1 MKTDRNLLIEI
12 LSNSIKSGP
21 SEKTYHLSK
30 DDASTLFKAAWIH
43 SILPLVA
50 DKLRRSGMSLPFYE
64 VCARR
69 IVTVQAAKSSRIPSL
84 AHIYAGKRA
93 FPCRGERDHSPGT
106 VSKPGAKPSA
116 DEDLLIRQEE
126 FPLYHRALLEYGLL
140 PVDPDIDINSTYEI
154 SYEDKDRNLYIE
166 IHRQLFPPDSK
177 AYGNLNGLFAGVED
191 RSICVMAY
199 GKEIKTL
206 VPSDHLL
213 YLICHAYKHFLHSG
227 VGIRQVADIALFS
240 NHYKEDINWGNIYDS
255 CQSVHIEVFAA
266 ALFQI
271 AHKYLVLQEIPSVFA
286 MIETDEEPLLQ
297 DILSGGLYG
306 TADIDRVH
314 SSNITLNAVEAN
326 RQGHMPS
333 GLLHSLF
340 PGSEYLKKNYPYAQK
355 YPFLLPVAYINRIF
369 YYFRQGDSMSGPV
382 RTLQIGQERIDLL
395 KQYRILR

>member
-43 SILPLVA
+43 SVLPLVA
-50 DKLRRSGMSLPFYE
+50 DELWRSGMSLPFYE
-64 VCARR
+64 VYARR
-69 IVTVQAAKSSRIPSL
+69 IVTVQAAKTAEFL
-84 AHIYAGKRA
+84 LLHTYLQGKGL
-93 FPCRGERDHSPGT
+93 FPAVVKGIILRELYPNPELR
-106 VSKPGAKPSA
+106 PSA

-314 SSNITLNAVEAN
+314 SGNITLNAVEAN